1 MLDISL
7 MYDILKKNEEAD
19 MNGKYLK
26 LLLASVSVFFL
37 LAETSAKP
45 IASVEYFYATDG
57 TLTGR
62 AVNGKLQ
69 QYQYDK
75 KGQLVAVVDALSRRI
90 VEHYVYDP
98 AGNILSKTVNEK
110 TTTYIYDKANQLIS
124 STCEGKVTK
133 YQYDA
138 AGRMVKEGEKSYRYG
153 YLDKI
158 LEIQENGR
166 QVAAFDYHMDG
177 QIASA
182 MYGDKSE
189 DFLWDGLALIHRGAT
204 NFINEPYVTGGNPI
218 LSSKDGVM
226 FNDMLGNSLNIG
238 GRDIVITAFGETE
251 SVEAMFTGKPY
262 IGGLGYTFLYRNYR
276 ADQGKWQTTDPLGY
290 PDGWNNFAYV
300 NNAVSMNIDWLGSIA
315 LEASSKLSFSAAS
328 VWQSGYTPSVS
339 FDSVEVKGN
348 DNVKYEILL
357 TADGNNSGITGISAT
372 LHIISS
378 QSFGLT
384 YIKDGKTV
392 WTQSNIAGTAVL
404 ASTSIAQ
411 TTRTLGNGDKIY
423 TATVTFY
430 VYEKVSAAN
439 YQGSAPRKTYTL
451 TLTHTVKE

>member
-1 MLDISL
+1 
-7 MYDILKKNEEAD
+7 
-19 MNGKYLK
+19 MNGKDLK
-26 LLLASVSVFFL
+26 LLLASVSVVFL
-37 LAETSAKP
+37 LAEANAKP
-45 IASVEYFYATDG
+45 IASLEYFYAADG

-75 KGQLVAVVDALSRRI
+75 KGQLVAVVDALSRRM

-138 AGRMVKEGEKSYRYG
+138 AGRMVKEGEKSYCYG
-153 YLDKI
+153 YKDKI

-166 QVAAFDYHMDG
+166 QVAAFNYHMDG

-204 NFINEPYVTGGNPI
+204 NFINEPYVTGG
-218 LSSKDGVM
+218 KDGVM

-238 GRDIVITAFGETE
+238 GKAVLMTAFGAT
-251 SVEAMFTGKPY
+251 SDTNAMFTGKPY
-262 IGGLGYTFLYRNYR
+262 IGELGYAFLYRNYR

-290 PDGWNNFAYV
+290 PDGWNNLAYV
-300 NNAVSMNIDWLGSIA
+300 NNEATTAIDLLGMNIYQVHDKEGAGGAGHSAWIA
-315 LEASSKLSFSAAS
+315 ETTNNKYS
-328 VWQSGYTPSVS
+328 VVDFNPKGGGIRRGE
-339 FDSVEVKGN
+339 FDSLQTALDFLNQDKHRYESYLEFNTPKNHGDDFISEINKNIDKGYVLN
-348 DNVKYEILL
+348 DNNCYTVGAKAY
-357 TADGNNSGITGISAT
+357 NAT
-372 LHIISS
+372 NPDPYGYPLHIGDAPNFSYARNL
-378 QSFGLT
+378 Q
-384 YIKDGKTV
+384 
-392 WTQSNIAGTAVL
+392 
-404 ASTSIAQ
+404 
-411 TTRTLGNGDKIY
+411 NGGIRH
-423 TATVTFY
+423 AI
-430 VYEKVSAAN
+430 E
-439 YQGSAPRKTYTL
+439 
-451 TLTHTVKE
+451 

>member
-1 MLDISL
+1 MAI
-7 MYDILKKNEEAD
+7 
-19 MNGKYLK
+19 
-26 LLLASVSVFFL
+26 
-37 LAETSAKP
+37 
-45 IASVEYFYATDG
+45 
-57 TLTGR
+57 
-62 AVNGKLQ
+62 
-69 QYQYDK
+69 
-75 KGQLVAVVDALSRRI
+75 
-90 VEHYVYDP
+90 
-98 AGNILSKTVNEK
+98 
-110 TTTYIYDKANQLIS
+110 
-124 STCEGKVTK
+124 
-133 YQYDA
+133 
-138 AGRMVKEGEKSYRYG
+138 
-153 YLDKI
+153 LDKI
-158 LEIQENGR
+158 LEIQETGR
-166 QVAAFDYHMDG
+166 QVAAFDYHVDG

-182 MYGDKSE
+182 LYGDKSE

-392 WTQSNIAGTAVL
+392 WSQSNIAGTAVL
-404 ASTSIAQ
+404 ANTSIAQ

>member
-1 MLDISL
+1 
-7 MYDILKKNEEAD
+7 
-19 MNGKYLK
+19 MNGKDLK
-26 LLLASVSVFFL
+26 LLLASVSVVFL
-37 LAETSAKP
+37 LAEASAKP
-45 IASVEYFYATDG
+45 IASVEYFYAADG

-75 KGQLVAVVDALSRRI
+75 KGQLVAVVDALGRRI

-138 AGRMVKEGEKSYRYG
+138 AGRMVKEGEKSYYYG

-166 QVAAFDYHMDG
+166 QVAAFNYHMDG

-238 GRDIVITAFGETE
+238 G
-251 SVEAMFTGKPY
+251 K
-262 IGGLGYTFLYRNYR
+262 LFL
-276 ADQGKWQTTDPLGY
+276 
-290 PDGWNNFAYV
+290 
-300 NNAVSMNIDWLGSIA
+300 
-315 LEASSKLSFSAAS
+315 
-328 VWQSGYTPSVS
+328 
-339 FDSVEVKGN
+339 
-348 DNVKYEILL
+348 
-357 TADGNNSGITGISAT
+357 
-372 LHIISS
+372 
-378 QSFGLT
+378 
-384 YIKDGKTV
+384 
-392 WTQSNIAGTAVL
+392 
-404 ASTSIAQ
+404 
-411 TTRTLGNGDKIY
+411 
-423 TATVTFY
+423 
-430 VYEKVSAAN
+430 
-439 YQGSAPRKTYTL
+439 
-451 TLTHTVKE
+451 

>member
-1 MLDISL
+1 MS
-7 MYDILKKNEEAD
+7 
-19 MNGKYLK
+19 
-26 LLLASVSVFFL
+26 
-37 LAETSAKP
+37 
-45 IASVEYFYATDG
+45 
-57 TLTGR
+57 
-62 AVNGKLQ
+62 
-69 QYQYDK
+69 
-75 KGQLVAVVDALSRRI
+75 
-90 VEHYVYDP
+90 P
-98 AGNILSKTVNEK
+98 AAI
-110 TTTYIYDKANQLIS
+110 
-124 STCEGKVTK
+124 
-133 YQYDA
+133 
-138 AGRMVKEGEKSYRYG
+138 R
-153 YLDKI
+153 
-158 LEIQENGR
+158 
-166 QVAAFDYHMDG
+166 
-177 QIASA
+177 
-182 MYGDKSE
+182 
-189 DFLWDGLALIHRGAT
+189 
-204 NFINEPYVTGGNPI
+204 

-392 WTQSNIAGTAVL
+392 WSQSNIAGTAVL

>member
-1 MLDISL
+1 
-7 MYDILKKNEEAD
+7 MYDILKKNEGAD

-45 IASVEYFYATDG
+45 IASVEYFYAADG

-75 KGQLVAVVDALSRRI
+75 KGQLVAVVDALSRRM

-138 AGRMVKEGEKSYRYG
+138 AGRMVKEGEKSYRYA
-153 YLDKI
+153 YRDKI

-182 MYGDKSE
+182 MYDDKSE

-238 GRDIVITAFGETE
+238 GKDIAITAFGETE

-290 PDGWNNFAYV
+290 PDGWNNFAYC
-300 NNAVSMNIDWLGSIA
+300 NNGVTSVVDRLGTDIYHVYDSDGTWHGHSASIIGNPEDGYKA
-315 LEASSKLSFSAAS
+315 YNFGGAGG
-328 VWQSGYTPSVS
+328 GYTIGNPKDRTYATAQEALAALNNGREGAYEYDKVQKWNTTPEQ
-339 FDSVEVKGN
+339 DRKAQEANKAHIDAGKYGELLNNCTDAVEAALKAAGVKH
-348 DNVKYEILL
+348 
-357 TADGNNSGITGISAT
+357 STGLMPAT
-372 LHIISS
+372 L
-378 QSFGLT
+378 F
-384 YIKDGKTV
+384 
-392 WTQSNIAGTAVL
+392 SNNK
-404 ASTSIAQ
+404 S
-411 TTRTLGNGDKIY
+411 
-423 TATVTFY
+423 TATTL
-430 VYEKVSAAN
+430 N
-439 YQGSAPRKTYTL
+439 YNDFKNG
-451 TLTHTVKE
+451 VIE

>member
-1 MLDISL
+1 MAI
-7 MYDILKKNEEAD
+7 
-19 MNGKYLK
+19 
-26 LLLASVSVFFL
+26 
-37 LAETSAKP
+37 
-45 IASVEYFYATDG
+45 
-57 TLTGR
+57 
-62 AVNGKLQ
+62 
-69 QYQYDK
+69 
-75 KGQLVAVVDALSRRI
+75 
-90 VEHYVYDP
+90 
-98 AGNILSKTVNEK
+98 
-110 TTTYIYDKANQLIS
+110 
-124 STCEGKVTK
+124 
-133 YQYDA
+133 
-138 AGRMVKEGEKSYRYG
+138 
-153 YLDKI
+153 LDKI
-158 LEIQENGR
+158 LEIQETGR
-166 QVAAFDYHMDG
+166 QVAAFDYHVDG

-182 MYGDKSE
+182 LYGDKSE

-392 WTQSNIAGTAVL
+392 WSQSNIAGTAVL
-404 ASTSIAQ
+404 ANTSIAQ
-411 TTRTLGNGDKIY
+411 TTRTLGHGDKIY

>member
-1 MLDISL
+1 
-7 MYDILKKNEEAD
+7 
-19 MNGKYLK
+19 MNGKDLK
-26 LLLASVSVFFL
+26 LLLASVSVVFL
-37 LAETSAKP
+37 LAEANAKP
-45 IASVEYFYATDG
+45 IASLEYFYAADG

-75 KGQLVAVVDALSRRI
+75 KGQLVAVVDALSRRM

-138 AGRMVKEGEKSYRYG
+138 AGRMVKDGEKSYRYG

-238 GRDIVITAFGETE
+238 GKAVLMTAFGAT
-251 SVEAMFTGKPY
+251 SDTNAMFTGKPY
-262 IGGLGYTFLYRNYR
+262 IGELGYTFLCRNYR
-276 ADQGKWQTTDPLGY
+276 ADYGKWQTTDPLGY
-290 PDGWNNFAYV
+290 PDGWNNFAYC
-300 NNAVSMNIDWLGSIA
+300 NNWLTFTVDRLGTDIYHVLAPGSVSTVGGLEILGHSAAIVGNDIFGYRIINHGSLIGIGDTYNTWDKKFSTLSEA
-315 LEASSKLSFSAAS
+315 LAKLNEGRIGNDVFSKIQVWNTSPAEDDVAYAKMLEASRAPYNELTNNC
-328 VWQSGYTPSVS
+328 WQ
-339 FDSVEVKGN
+339 
-348 DNVKYEILL
+348 
-357 TADGNNSGITGISAT
+357 
-372 LHIISS
+372 
-378 QSFGLT
+378 
-384 YIKDGKTV
+384 
-392 WTQSNIAGTAVL
+392 AVL
-404 ASTSIAQ
+404 SGLSEVFNPLCYSTSMIPNVAFLENLLPW
-411 TTRTLGNGDKIY
+411 RAKALDFNAVLGKF
-423 TATVTFY
+423 A
-430 VYEKVSAAN
+430 E
-439 YQGSAPRKTYTL
+439 
-451 TLTHTVKE
+451 

>member
-1 MLDISL
+1 
-7 MYDILKKNEEAD
+7 MYDILKKNEGAD

-26 LLLASVSVFFL
+26 LLLASVSVVFL
-37 LAETSAKP
+37 LAEASAKP
-45 IASVEYFYATDG
+45 IASVEYFYAADG

-62 AVNGKLQ
+62 AVNGKLR

-75 KGQLVAVVDALSRRI
+75 KGQLVAVVDALSRRM

-124 STCEGKVTK
+124 SACEGKVIK

-182 MYGDKSE
+182 MYSDKSE

-204 NFINEPYVTGGNPI
+204 NFINEPYITGGNPI

-238 GRDIVITAFGETE
+238 GKAVLMTAFGAT
-251 SVEAMFTGKPY
+251 SDTNAMFTGKPY
-262 IGGLGYTFLYRNYR
+262 IGELGYAFLYRNYR
-276 ADQGKWQTTDPLGY
+276 ADYGKWQTTDPLGY
-290 PDGWNNFAYV
+290 PDGWNNLAYCNNWLVDCIDTLGTDIYHVVASKAVGGWGHSAVIIGSGNSYYYYSFGSDGESGSTSSTPGCESDGPFSSYKEAFDNLQSTRKEKPLYDRVQKWNTHPAEDLNARVRADDMKNNTYLLGIHDCLWFA
-300 NNAVSMNIDWLGSIA
+300 
-315 LEASSKLSFSAAS
+315 
-328 VWQSGYTPSVS
+328 
-339 FDSVEVKGN
+339 
-348 DNVKYEILL
+348 YEIL
-357 TADGNNSGITGISAT
+357 
-372 LHIISS
+372 
-378 QSFGLT
+378 
-384 YIKDGKTV
+384 
-392 WTQSNIAGTAVL
+392 
-404 ASTSIAQ
+404 
-411 TTRTLGNGDKIY
+411 
-423 TATVTFY
+423 
-430 VYEKVSAAN
+430 EAAN
-439 YQGSAPRKTYTL
+439 VDFDRLAQIPVEAFERNIKKSQ
-451 TLTHTVKE
+451 VIE

>member
-1 MLDISL
+1 MILSENISAL
-7 MYDILKKNEEAD
+7 TQNSFCRCLKHASPVAD
-19 MNGKYLK
+19 MQGN
-26 LLLASVSVFFL
+26 V
-37 LAETSAKP
+37 AES
-45 IASVEYFYATDG
+45 
-57 TLTGR
+57 
-62 AVNGKLQ
+62 
-69 QYQYDK
+69 
-75 KGQLVAVVDALSRRI
+75 
-90 VEHYVYDP
+90 YVYDP
-98 AGNILSKTVNEK
+98 AGNILSKTVNKK

-182 MYGDKSE
+182 MYDDKSE

-238 GRDIVITAFGETE
+238 GKDIAITAFGETE

-262 IGGLGYTFLYRNYR
+262 IGELGYSFLFRNYR

-290 PDGWNNFAYV
+290 PDGWNNLAYCENQSTTTIDIMGLCRKIECWDANGRIYYETVHDVKHSVDQVYDVRGAQITTLGVTCGTGTRSETIVDGSASFSFSPQAFGFA
-300 NNAVSMNIDWLGSIA
+300 LGSFSWN
-315 LEASSKLSFSAAS
+315 SSYSQKTIELDFSCSLPAHSDHKVYGQKIVDYYVCSSMHIGAEIYEC
-328 VWQSGYTPSVS
+328 GL
-339 FDSVEVKGN
+339 VK
-348 DNVKYEILL
+348 
-357 TADGNNSGITGISAT
+357 
-372 LHIISS
+372 IIS
-378 QSFGLT
+378 QTPNGKA
-384 YIKDGKTV
+384 YIDG
-392 WTQSNIAGTAVL
+392 VL
-404 ASTSIAQ
+404 
-411 TTRTLGNGDKIY
+411 
-423 TATVTFY
+423 
-430 VYEKVSAAN
+430 
-439 YQGSAPRKTYTL
+439 RKNTKC
-451 TLTHTVKE
+451 KE